1 MSNYEKM
8 DSNEKVSEME
18 GFRKLAFCGIAV
30 STVAVVVAVM
40 GVPMLYTYMQHIQS
54 ALDDEIDF
62 CTQRAEG
69 LWDEFE
75 KVCLHSFYIF
85 LSKFCI

>member
-8 DSNEKVSEME
+8 DSKERVAEME
-18 GFRKLAFCGIAV
+18 SFRKLAFYGIAV
-30 STVAVVVAVM
+30 STVAIMVAVM

-75 KVCLHSFYIF
+75 KVCFFLFIF
-85 LSKFCI
+85 HP